1 MKSLTALKK
10 NSCSI
15 TVFCCLL
22 LLANCGDDKSE
33 KSKQSSDNKT
43 SQESTRF
50 GTVISIVDGDTFV
63 LSSGRSVR
71 IDAIDTPESGE
82 AFYDEAR
89 EYLTELVFGKKVVLH
104 LVGPGLD
111 RYGRILAEV
120 YVDSIN
126 VGLSILKKGMGLL
139 YLFPDN
145 AYLKAKYLPVLLQA
159 QQKKSGIW
167 SLPEP
172 VAEEFYINVRGSYRF
187 HRPLCY
193 HLKNVDR
200 SKMQIIRSREEAF
213 ALGLS
218 PCRNCNP

>member
-1 MKSLTALKK
+1 MKSLTAFKK
-10 NSCSI
+10 YSCSI
-15 TVFCCLL
+15 AVFCCLL
-22 LLANCGDDKSE
+22 LLTNCGDDKSE
-33 KSKQSSDNKT
+33 ESKQSSDNKT
-43 SQESTRF
+43 SQESIRF

-63 LSSGRSVR
+63 LSSGKSVR
-71 IDAIDTPESGE
+71 ISAVNTPESGE
-82 AFYDEAR
+82 LFYDEAK
-89 EYLTELVFGKKVVLH
+89 EYLSGLVLGKKVVLH

-120 YVDSIN
+120 YVDSVN
-126 VGLSILKKGMGLL
+126 VGLSILKMGMGLL

-145 AYLKAKYLPVLLQA
+145 AYLKDKYLPVLLQA

-172 VAEEFYINVRGSYRF
+172 AAEEFYINIKGSYRF

-193 HLKNVDR
+193 HLKDVDR
-200 SKMQIIRSREEAF
+200 GKMQIIRSRKEAF

-218 PCRNCNP
+218 PCRSCKP